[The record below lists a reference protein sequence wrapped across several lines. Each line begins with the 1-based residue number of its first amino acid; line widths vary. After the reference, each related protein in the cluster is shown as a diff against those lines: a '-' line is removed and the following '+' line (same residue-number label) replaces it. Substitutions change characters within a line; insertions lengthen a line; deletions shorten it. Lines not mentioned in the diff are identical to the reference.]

1 MSGHVRRRAVV
12 STALALGL
20 AAAGLTAAAHGQFGL
35 TATPVSAET
44 AQQQQT
50 LRELADQL
58 GVRMGTAVSE
68 QHLGQQAYHDS
79 AATEFNSVTHEN
91 SLKWESVQPQRGEYS
106 FDGADTVVEFAE
118 SNDQQV
124 HGHTLVWHSQL
135 PSWVENGG
143 FGPEELLEIM
153 DDHISTTMGR
163 YEGQIDTW
171 DVANEVID
179 DDANWRD
186 SVFHEQLG
194 EDFVAESLHMARAAD
209 PSASLFINDY
219 SIDGINAKS
228 DVYYDLASDLVAQ
241 GAPLDGIGLQA
252 HLIVGQVPGDMRQNI
267 ERFADLGLEVMITEL
282 DIRVPTPATEAD
294 LQRQAEDYREVFEI
308 CLDVSGCSGVTVW
321 GVTDAYSWVPDHFEG
336 EGSALPIDENYDP
349 KPAYWAIHEAL
360 GGAGGGEPTDEPTDG
375 PTDEPTDGPT
385 DPPTGDCSAEY
396 TLISD
401 WGSGYQGEVTV
412 TAGADITGW
421 TVSWPASGG
430 TIDQA
435 WNATVTHNGDQVSAT
450 NAEHNGTLSSGGSTT
465 FGFLGS
471 DAPSGTPDVEC
482 VAS

>member
-1 MSGHVRRRAVV
+1 MSGHVRSRTVA
-12 STALALGL
+12 SATLALGL
-20 AAAGLTAAAHGQFGL
+20 AAAGLTAAAYGQFGA
-35 TATPVSAET
+35 TAAPVSAET

-58 GVRMGTAVSE
+58 GVRMGAAVSE
-68 QHLGQQAYHDS
+68 QYLNEQAYHDT
-79 AATEFNSVTHEN
+79 AAAEFNSVTHEN
-91 SLKWESVQPQRGEYS
+91 SLKWESVQPQQGEYS
-106 FDGADTVVEFAE
+106 FEGADQLVEFAE
-118 SNDQQV
+118 ANGQQI
-124 HGHTLVWHSQL
+124 HGHTLAWHSQL

-143 FGPEELLEIM
+143 FGPEELLDVL
-153 DDHISTTMGR
+153 DDHISTTVGR

-171 DVANEVID
+171 DVANEVIG
-179 DDANWRD
+179 DDANWRN
-186 SVFHEQLG
+186 SVFYEQLG

-228 DVYYDLASDLVAQ
+228 DAYYDLAVDLLDQ

-282 DIRVPTPATEAD
+282 DVRVPTPASEAD

-308 CLDVSGCSGVTVW
+308 CLEVSGCSGVTVW

-336 EGSALPIDENYDP
+336 EGAALPIDENYEP

-360 GGAGGGEPTDEPTDG
+360 GGAGGGEPTDPPT
-375 PTDEPTDGPT
+375 EEPT
-385 DPPTGDCSAEY
+385 DPPTEEPTEPAGDCSAEY

-412 TAGADITGW
+412 TAGADVNGW
-421 TVSWPASGG
+421 TVSWPSTGG

-435 WNATVTHNGDQVSAT
+435 WNATVTQSGGQVTAI
-450 NAEHNGTLSSGGSTT
+450 NVEHNGTLSSGQSTT

-471 DAPSGTPDVEC
+471 DAPSATPDAEC